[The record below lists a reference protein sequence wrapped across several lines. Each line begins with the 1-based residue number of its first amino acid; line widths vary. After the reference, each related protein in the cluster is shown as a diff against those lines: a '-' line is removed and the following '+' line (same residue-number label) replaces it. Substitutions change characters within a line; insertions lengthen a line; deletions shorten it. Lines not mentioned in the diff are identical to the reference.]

1 MNNRYEEVD
10 NSVIS
15 ALTNVRRRLFPELVN
30 AKIKPLFDLKKR
42 VSGGAVVLARIMLP
56 NELIR
61 HFTADER
68 EGIEDGYDYIIVLD
82 KIAWQS
88 AGDTDRERLLRHELR
103 HTFVDIEADS
113 PFKLVDHDVSD
124 FYEEMELNRD
134 DPRWKERVAS
144 LTETIYDQMKD
155 EAKNRGRGRGKGRK
169 APAHAGP
176 TPIETYAEERAQGQE
191 EI

>member
-68 EGIEDGYDYIIVLD
+68 EGIEDGNDYIIVLD

-103 HTFVDIEADS
+103 HTFVDIEADN
-113 PFKLVDHDVSD
+113 PYKLVDHDVSD
-124 FYEEMELNRD
+124 FYEEMELNHD

-144 LTETIYDQMKD
+144 LTESIYEQMKD
-155 EAKNRGRGRGKGRK
+155 DAKSRGKRRGKGRME
-169 APAHAGP
+169 PVDFGP
-176 TPIETYAEERAQGQE
+176 TPIETYADQRAAGKEE
-191 EI
+191 